1 MSEEKTKR
9 MIEKVFENLGDMPN
23 MVRISIKAKPDHV
36 IELMKLL
43 EKLQNG

>member
-1 MSEEKTKR
+1 VSEEKAR
-9 MIEKVFENLGDMPN
+9 RQMQKVLENLGDMPN
-23 MVRISIKAKPDHV
+23 LVRISIKAKPDHV